1 MITDWRILGPLMAG
15 LVALFGWLAKH
26 ISNTRKHPCKDDI
39 VFGDVCVE
47 RGKANEQA
55 HLHLKEGI
63 ENAIAHSDEQH
74 TELKADMKSGFGE
87 IKTLIIQNG
96 RRS

>member
-1 MITDWRILGPLMAG
+1 MITDWRILGPLMAA

-39 VFGDVCVE
+39 VFEDVCTE

-55 HLHLKEGI
+55 HEHLKEGI
-63 ENAIAHSDEQH
+63 QNAIKRSDEQH
-74 TELKADMKSGFGE
+74 TELKVDMKTGFTE

-96 RRS
+96 QDR